1 MSPTG
6 IDGSAPNAIEVRNLY
21 KRFGRQQVLNG
32 VNLDCPHGAI
42 TAIVGP
48 SGCGKTV
55 TLRHLNL
62 LLHPDSGRIVIDG
75 VDVSKMRGRALDPVR
90 EKFGMLFQGNA
101 LFDSMT
107 VFENVAFPLIEKTR
121 LSAARDRKGG

>member
-55 TLRHLNL
+55 SLGT
-62 LLHPDSGRIVIDG
+62 
-75 VDVSKMRGRALDPVR
+75 
-90 EKFGMLFQGNA
+90 
-101 LFDSMT
+101 
-107 VFENVAFPLIEKTR
+107 
-121 LSAARDRKGG
+121 